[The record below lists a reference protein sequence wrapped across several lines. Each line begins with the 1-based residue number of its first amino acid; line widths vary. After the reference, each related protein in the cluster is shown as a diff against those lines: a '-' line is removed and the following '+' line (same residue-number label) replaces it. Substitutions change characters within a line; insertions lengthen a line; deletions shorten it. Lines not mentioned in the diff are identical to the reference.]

1 MEVYEHLSR
10 QDLLNRIADLE
21 KQIENLSGKQD
32 SSVCSRSVTTENKR
46 NLEKQFGSKALE
58 ALPDML
64 SVLDYEGNYVELVS
78 SEKTVHVGNSSA
90 AMLGK
95 NIRDILPKDAYEIIK
110 TNLDQ
115 VIHTQT
121 TGIACHSLPLNGEK
135 HFFENRIIPLD
146 DNHVLCICR
155 DKTEAIQTQQKL
167 EMVKSAVNNSIE
179 EIYACTIEGNLIFAN
194 AQFYNNYHLSG
205 DIREQKIYDIYPDIT
220 RDSWQTQIQNLR
232 EANGTLKYTTSHKNA
247 DGTSITLEITTYIVK
262 EYDEEKEIVWTFGR
276 NISERLQQQRKIR
289 ELNFI
294 MDTILNNVPV
304 YLFVKDTGN
313 EFRYLYWNK
322 AFEEHSGI
330 LADHA
335 LGHTDYEIFPNP
347 EDARKFREDD
357 LRLLTN
363 GEKIEYQEDYMTT
376 SGEIR
381 TVNTIKTLV
390 PFEDNKPPFIIGI
403 AWDITELK
411 NTETALIEARIKAE
425 QSDKLKSAF
434 LANMSHEIRTPLNAI
449 VGFSRLIAETQDPE
463 ELRQYDDI
471 INLNAE
477 LLLQLIND
485 ILDLS
490 KIEAGTLE
498 FVMKPVDLKE
508 LCQSLYNTHLH
519 KTQSNVRLI
528 LDSDAPDMTITS
540 DNNRLAQVISNLITN
555 AQKFT
560 TEGEIRFGYKQ
571 KDKNIEFFVQDTGI
585 GIAPQNLES
594 IFNRFV
600 KLNNFAQGSGLG
612 LSICQMIINNL
623 GGYIEVESAVGKGS
637 TFRFTIPIDGKEKTG
652 KTPERITSIQN
663 KEKHMDQHKVILIA
677 EDVNSNFLLLK
688 AMIGKEYDLVRAVNG
703 KEAIELNKT
712 VHPDLILM
720 DIKMPEMDGL
730 EATRIIRQEDKNIPI
745 IALTAFAFES
755 DKAEAFAAG
764 CNDFL
769 TKPVSIEQLKKALGK
784 YI

>member
-1 MEVYEHLSR
+1 MKADENLSR
-10 QDLLNRIADLE
+10 QDLLNKIEELE
-21 KQIENLSGKQD
+21 EQIKNIKTQNE
-32 SSVCSRSVTTENKR
+32 SSCTQFVITKNNPCI
-46 NLEKQFGSKALE
+46 EKIFGNKALN

-64 SVLDYEGNYVELVS
+64 SVLDYDGNYIELVS
-78 SEKTVHVGNSSA
+78 SEKTVHVGQNSET
-90 AMLGK
+90 MIGK
-95 NIRDILPKDAYEIIK
+95 NIRDILPSDAYEIIK
-110 TNLDQ
+110 NNLQQ
-115 VIHTQT
+115 VITTQT

-146 DNHVLCICR
+146 DSHVLCICR
-155 DKTEAIQTQQKL
+155 DKTEAMQTQQKL
-167 EMVKSAVNNSIE
+167 EMVKSAVNNSVE

-194 AQFYNNYHLSG
+194 AQFCNNYHIKG
-205 DIREQKIYDIYPDIT
+205 DIRAHKIYEVYPDIT
-220 RDSWQTQIQNLR
+220 RDIWQNHIQNLR
-232 EANGTLKYTTSHKNA
+232 EENGTLKYTTNHWHT
-247 DGTSITLEITTYIVK
+247 DGNNITLEITTYIVK
-262 EYDEEKEIVWTFGR
+262 GYGEEEIVWAFGR
-276 NISERLQQQRKIR
+276 NISERIEQQQKIR

-322 AFEEHSGI
+322 AFEEHSHI
-330 LADHA
+330 PAEKA
-335 LGHTDYEIFPNP
+335 LGHTDEEIFPNP
-347 EDARKFREDD
+347 EDALKFRKDD
-357 LRLLTN
+357 MLLLNT
-363 GEKIEYQEDYMTT
+363 GKKIEFQEDYQTA

-390 PFEDNKPPFIIGI
+390 PFDNNKPPLVIGI
-403 AWDITELK
+403 SWDITELK
-411 NTETALIEARIKAE
+411 NTEKALIEARIKAE

-471 INLNAE
+471 INKNAE

-498 FVMKPVDLKE
+498 FVKKPVDLTE
-508 LCQSLYNTHLH
+508 LCLSLYNIHVN
-519 KTQSNVRLI
+519 KTQANVRFI
-528 LDSDAPDMTITS
+528 LENNLPDITIISDS
-540 DNNRLAQVISNLITN
+540 NRLAQVLSNLITN

-560 TEGEIRFGYKQ
+560 SEGEIRFGFEQ
-571 KDKNIEFFVQDTGI
+571 KDNDIEFFVIDSGI
-585 GIAPQNLES
+585 GIAPENIDA

-600 KLNNFAQGSGLG
+600 KLDNFAQGTGLG
-612 LSICQMIINNL
+612 LSICQMIVNNL
-623 GGYIEVESAVGKGS
+623 GGRIWVESVVGEGS
-637 TFRFTIPIDGKEKTG
+637 AFHFTIPANTKNNTAKVPDAITG
-652 KTPERITSIQN
+652 IHN
-663 KEKHMDQHKVILIA
+663 KEKNMDQHKVILVA

-688 AMIGKEYDLVRAVNG
+688 AMIGKEYDLVRAMNG
-703 KEAIELNKT
+703 VEAVEINKT
-712 VHPDLILM
+712 IHPDLILM

-730 EATRIIRQEDKNIPI
+730 EATRLIRQEFKNIPI

-769 TKPVSIEQLKKALGK
+769 TKPVSIEQLKKTLEK